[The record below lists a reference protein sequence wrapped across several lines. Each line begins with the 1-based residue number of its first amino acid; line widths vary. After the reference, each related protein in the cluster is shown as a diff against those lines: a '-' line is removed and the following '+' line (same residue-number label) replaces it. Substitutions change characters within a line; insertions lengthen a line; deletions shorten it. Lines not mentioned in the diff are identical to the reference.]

1 MVKKKKGRLFFNL
14 ITIFLVLIIGL
25 LSFVYFID
33 QKNLDKPF
41 SFWGY
46 QPMVVL
52 SGSMEPALKTGD
64 IVVVKKI
71 TPELIKEGDII
82 TFQVAEDVIITH
94 RVKEIVSTVGGVSF
108 KTKGDAN
115 RIADGSLINGR
126 QLLGSVIFRIPYG
139 GHMANFIRSKWGFAL
154 LIVVPV
160 IILFY
165 SEVKKV
171 FYLR

>member
-1 MVKKKKGRLFFNL
+1 MVKKKKGNIFFNL
-14 ITIFLVLIIGL
+14 ITIFLVLIIGV
-25 LSFVYFID
+25 LSFIYFID
-33 QKNLDKPF
+33 QKNMDKPF
-41 SFWGY
+41 SFLGY
-46 QPMVVL
+46 QPMIVL

-71 TPELIKEGDII
+71 TPELIKEGDVI

-94 RVKEIVSTVGGVSF
+94 RVKKVVTTVGGVSF

-115 RIADGSLINGR
+115 RIEDGSMISEQ
-126 QLLGSVIFRIPYG
+126 QLLGRVVFRIPYG
-139 GHMANFIRSKWGFAL
+139 GHMVSFVRSKWGFVL

-171 FYLR
+171 FYFK